1 MQFDHNPFSIIIS
14 SPSGAGK
21 STLCDMII
29 KNDSN
34 IKLSISATT
43 RQKRPK
49 EIDGQDYF
57 FIDQNQY
64 KTLIDD
70 DQFLEHAKI
79 FNNHYGTP
87 KKYVKEQLDQGRD
100 VLFDIDWQGAR
111 QILAKF
117 DPKDVLK
124 IFILPPS
131 IAELQKRLQSRAQD
145 NAKTVKDRMK
155 EAKNEVSHYGEYDFI
170 IVNDDL
176 EESYQ
181 KIVNIINGYRVKR
194 YKKNQLQSFIDKLL
208 K

>member
-1 MQFDHNPFSIIIS
+1 MQFAHNPFLIIIS

-29 KNDSN
+29 KNDTN

-43 RQKRPK
+43 RPKRPK

-57 FIDQNQY
+57 FINHDQYQ
-64 KTLIDD
+64 TLIDD
-70 DQFLEHAKI
+70 DQFLEYAKI
-79 FNNHYGTP
+79 FNNYYGTP
-87 KKYVKEQLDQGRD
+87 KKYVTEQLDQGKD
-100 VLFDIDWQGAR
+100 VLFE
-111 QILAKF
+111 KF

-131 IAELQKRLQSRAQD
+131 IGELNKRLQSRAQD
-145 NAKTVKDRMK
+145 NAKTVENRMK
-155 EAKNEVSHYGEYDFI
+155 EAKNEVSHYNEYDFI
-170 IVNDDL
+170 IVNDNL

-194 YKKNQLQSFIDKLL
+194 YKKDQLQSFIDKLL